1 MAAVDKSITAQ
12 FSQLQQTTKPIS
24 PTEGAWIP
32 TLTSD
37 GGDLDFSVIQ
47 RSGYYQK
54 IGNVCQINFVFKG
67 TTHNTNGES
76 GNLLIGGLPFP
87 VVSNFSGTK
96 PCAIGAAHSTTDN
109 VEMVVAWSPGSTLR
123 LIHNNNFVQV
133 GVVGN
138 GSNFDLVGSLTYFTA
153 EL

>member
-12 FSQLQQTTKPIS
+12 FSQLQQTVTPVS
-24 PTEGAWIP
+24 VNEGAWTP

-37 GGDLDFSVIQ
+37 GGVLDFAVIQ

-67 TTHNTNGES
+67 TTHNSNGES

-96 PCAIGAAHSTTDN
+96 PCAIGAAHSTTDS
-109 VEMVVAWSPGSTLR
+109 VQSVVAWSPGSELR
-123 LIHNNNFVQV
+123 LIHNNAFVQV
-133 GVVGN
+133 NVVGS
-138 GSNFDLVGSLTYFTA
+138 GSNFDLVGSLTYFTT

>member
-24 PTEGAWIP
+24 PTEGAWTP

-37 GGDLDFSVIQ
+37 GGVLDFAVIQ

-54 IGNVCQINFVFKG
+54 IGNVCHINFVFKG

-96 PCAIGAAHSTTDN
+96 PCAIGAANSTTDS
-109 VEMVVAWSPGSTLR
+109 VDSIVAWSPGSVLR
-123 LIHNNNFVQV
+123 IVHNNNFVQV
-133 GVVGN
+133 SVVGN
-138 GSNFDLVGSLTYFTA
+138 NSNFDIVGSLTYFTA

>member
-24 PTEGAWIP
+24 PSEGAWTP

-37 GGDLDFSVIQ
+37 GGVLNFAVIQ

-54 IGNVCQINFVFKG
+54 IGNVCHINFVFKG
-67 TTHNTNGES
+67 TTNNSGSES

-96 PCAIGAAHSTTDN
+96 PCAIGSANSTTDS
-109 VEMVVAWSPGSTLR
+109 VDSIAAWSPGSALR
-123 LIHNNNFVQV
+123 LIHNNSFVQV
-133 GVVGN
+133 NVVGN

>member
-1 MAAVDKSITAQ
+1 MATVNKTIDGG
-12 FSQLQQTTKPIS
+12 FSQLIQTTKPIS
-24 PTEGAWIP
+24 PSEGAWTP

-37 GGDLDFSVIQ
+37 GGVLDFAVIQ

-54 IGNVCQINFVFKG
+54 IGNVCHINFVFKG
-67 TTHNTNGES
+67 TTHNTNGET
-76 GNLLIGGLPFP
+76 GNLLIGDLPFP

-96 PCAIGAAHSTTDN
+96 PCAIGSASSTTDSIDSI
-109 VEMVVAWSPGSTLR
+109 VAWSPGSVLR
-123 LIHNNNFVQV
+123 MLHNNSFVQV
-133 GVVGN
+133 SVVGN

>member
-12 FSQLQQTTKPIS
+12 FSQLQQTTNPIS
-24 PTEGAWIP
+24 PTEGAWTP

-37 GGDLDFSVIQ
+37 GGDLDFAVVQ

-96 PCAIGAAHSTTDN
+96 PCAIGAANSTTDSIDSI
-109 VEMVVAWSPGSTLR
+109 VAWSPGSVLR
-123 LIHNNNFVQV
+123 MLHNNAFVQV
-133 GVVGN
+133 NVVGS

>member
-24 PTEGAWIP
+24 PSEGAWTP

-37 GGDLDFSVIQ
+37 GGVLNFAVIQ

-54 IGNVCQINFVFKG
+54 IGNVCHINFVFKG
-67 TTHNTNGES
+67 TTNNSGSES

-96 PCAIGAAHSTTDN
+96 PCAIGSANSTTDS
-109 VEMVVAWSPGSTLR
+109 VDSIAAWSPGSVLR
-123 LIHNNNFVQV
+123 IVHNNSFVQV
-133 GVVGN
+133 SVVGN
-138 GSNFDLVGSLTYFTA
+138 NSNFDLVGSLTYFTA

>member
-12 FSQLQQTTKPIS
+12 FSQLQQTVTPVSVGEGVWTPILS
-24 PTEGAWIP
+24 SST
-32 TLTSD
+32 
-37 GGDLDFSVIQ
+37 GDLNFTVTQ
-47 RSGYYQK
+47 QVGYYQK
-54 IGNVCQINFVFKG
+54 IQNVVHINFVMKCQS
-67 TTHNTNGES
+67 HITNGES
-76 GNLLIGGLPFP
+76 GNLLVRGLPFP
-87 VVSNFSGTK
+87 VVSDFANTI

-109 VEMVVAWSPGSTLR
+109 VEIVAAWSPGSALR

-138 GSNFDLVGSLTYFTA
+138 GSNFDLVGSLTYFTT

>member
-24 PTEGAWIP
+24 PSEGAWTP

-37 GGDLDFSVIQ
+37 GGVLDFAVIQ

-54 IGNVCQINFVFKG
+54 IGNVCHINFVFKG
-67 TTHNTNGES
+67 TTHNSGSES

-96 PCAIGAAHSTTDN
+96 PCAIGSAHSTTDL
-109 VEMVVAWSPGSTLR
+109 VASIAAWSPGSVLR
-123 LIHNNNFVQV
+123 ILHNNSFVQV
-133 GVVGN
+133 SVVGN
-138 GSNFDLVGSLTYFTA
+138 NSNFDLVGSLTYFTA